1 VSQACWNSIGVRGD
15 GSCPELDQ
23 YVHCRNCPVYSRA
36 GQALLDRPLSAA
48 DIAERTAQFATP
60 KVTAQATTESVVI
73 FRIAAE
79 WLALS
84 LTVVEEIAPVRA
96 VHSLPHRRDGA
107 VLGVTN
113 VRGEL
118 LVCVSLEHLLS
129 LERSPDMNAAPHH
142 AVHKRL
148 LVVRRD
154 DTRAVCPADEV
165 HGIYRVRAGELQN
178 VPVTVAKAAGRH
190 ARAVLSWRGHS
201 VGVLDDQ
208 LLFYT
213 LQRSLA

>member
-1 VSQACWNSIGVRGD
+1 MSEGCWNTIGVRGD
-15 GSCPELDQ
+15 SSCPELAQ
-23 YVHCRNCPVYSRA
+23 HVHCRNCPVYSGA
-36 GQALLDRPLSAA
+36 AQALFDRPISAA
-48 DIAERTAQFATP
+48 DIAERTAHFATP
-60 KVTAQATTESVVI
+60 QAIEQAGTESVVI
-73 FRIAAE
+73 FRIATE
-79 WLALS
+79 WLGLPMA
-84 LTVVEEIAPVRA
+84 VVEEVAPQRA
-96 VHSLPHRRDGA
+96 IHSLPHRRGGA

-118 LVCVSLEHLLS
+118 LVCVSLEHLLK
-129 LERSPDMNAAPHH
+129 LERAAEPDGAPHH

-165 HGIYRVRAGELQN
+165 HGIHRIQSGELQN

-190 ARAVLSWRGHS
+190 TKAVLPWRGHS

-208 LLFYT
+208 LLFYA

>member
-1 VSQACWNSIGVRGD
+1 MTQGCWNVIGVRGD
-15 GSCPELDQ
+15 SSCPELER
-23 YVHCRNCPVYSRA
+23 YVHCRNCPVYLGA
-36 GQALLDRPLSAA
+36 AQALLDRPLSPA
-48 DIAERTAQFATP
+48 DITERTAHFAQRQE
-60 KVTAQATTESVVI
+60 ADQASLEPLVI
-73 FRIAAE
+73 FRIAGE
-79 WLALS
+79 WLGLPMA
-84 LTVVEEIAPVRA
+84 VVEEVAPVR
-96 VHSLPHRRDGA
+96 VIHSLPHRRGGA

-129 LERSPDMNAAPHH
+129 LEGGPDASAEPHH
-142 AVHKRL
+142 RVHKRL

-165 HGIYRVRAGELQN
+165 HGIHRLRAGELQE
-178 VPVTVAKAAGRH
+178 VPVTLAKAAGRH
-190 ARAVLSWRGHS
+190 ARAVLPWRGHS

-208 LLFYT
+208 LLFYS

>member
-1 VSQACWNSIGVRGD
+1 MTQGCWNSIGVRGD
-15 GSCPELDQ
+15 SSCPELER
-23 YVHCRNCPVYSRA
+23 YVHCRNCPVYSGAAR
-36 GQALLDRPLSAA
+36 ALLDRPLLAA
-48 DIAERTAQFATP
+48 DIAERTAHFATP
-60 KVTAQATTESVVI
+60 QATGGASTESIVI

-79 WLALS
+79 WLGLPMA
-84 LTVVEEIAPVRA
+84 VVEEVAPVRA
-96 VHSLPHRRDGA
+96 IHSLPHRRSGA

-129 LERSPDMNAAPHH
+129 LERLPESDGAPHH

-154 DTRAVCPADEV
+154 ATRAVCPADEV
-165 HGIYRVRAGELQN
+165 HGIHRIRAGELQD

-190 ARAVLSWRGHS
+190 ARAVLPWRGHS

-208 LLFYT
+208 LLFYA